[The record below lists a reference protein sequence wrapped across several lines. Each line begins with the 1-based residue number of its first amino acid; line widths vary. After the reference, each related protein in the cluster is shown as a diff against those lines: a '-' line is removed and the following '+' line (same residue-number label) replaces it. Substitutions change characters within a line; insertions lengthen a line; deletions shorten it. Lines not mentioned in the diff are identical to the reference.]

1 MLNVFP
7 VFLDQGW
14 SKRLKRCA
22 KLWSNLHANEFFD
35 RRFVS
40 RLRVDVYV
48 KLLTAL
54 ERACKPQAQGPSRTY
69 HIVFRFRI
77 VRHFW
82 DVDAS
87 VHDLPIFGL
96 AYLLVSL

>member
-7 VFLDQGW
+7 VFLDQSW

-22 KLWSNLHANEFFD
+22 KLRSNLHANEFLN
-35 RRFVS
+35 RRFVF
-40 RLRVDVYV
+40 RLRVDVHV

-54 ERACKPQAQGPSRTY
+54 ERAYKPQAQGPSRTY
-69 HIVFRFRI
+69 HIVFWFRI

-87 VHDLPIFGL
+87 AHAFPIFGL